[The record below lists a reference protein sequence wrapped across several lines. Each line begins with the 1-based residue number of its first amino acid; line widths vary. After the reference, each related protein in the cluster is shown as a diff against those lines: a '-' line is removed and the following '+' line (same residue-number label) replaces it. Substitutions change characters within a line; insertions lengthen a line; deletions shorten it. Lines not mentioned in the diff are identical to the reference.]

1 MKYPSAGCGYRNA
14 IKSNYYSDQKSNIK
28 LLRMLANA
36 RFNYFVPFVMLAFVL
51 LNACSNTRRINSN
64 AHTLLVNDTAISKGF
79 VGISIYDPNNSKFLY
94 RYNANHYF
102 VPASNT
108 KLFTLYAGL
117 KYLGDSLVG
126 LRYRQRGDSLYVLP
140 TGDPTFLYSGFQ
152 KQPVAEFFEKNNLA
166 VTINDTAF
174 KTGKYGS
181 GWAWDEYGES
191 YMPERNALPVA
202 GNNISIS
209 FKKELTTILPA
220 SGTQE
225 YNLQVFPILRS
236 ATFLNTA
243 RSESLSFARR
253 EKENYFTFTY
263 PLTKTEAQLYIPFVT
278 NGVGSAIEI
287 LNIRYPTTSFSKTN
301 ILFAANEYKVLHT
314 QPIDS
319 LFKPMM
325 HRSDNF
331 FAEQTLLMAANEY
344 LGYMDEAKLIDT
356 LLKKDFSDIPFKP
369 SWVDGSGLSRYNL
382 FTPDDFIYILNKLKN
397 EFGLARLKNILATGG
412 EGTLKNYYL
421 KDAGF
426 IFAKTG
432 TLSNNC
438 ALSGYLITK
447 KGKLLLFSVLVNNY
461 ASGATPVRKAVEQFL
476 ENIRSRN

>member
-1 MKYPSAGCGYRNA
+1 MR
-14 IKSNYYSDQKSNIK
+14 
-28 LLRMLANA
+28 ANA
-36 RFNYFVPFVMLAFVL
+36 RFNYFVPFILPACAL
-51 LNACSNTRRINSN
+51 LNACSNTREINSN
-64 AHTLLVNDTAISKGF
+64 VHTILINDTAISKGF
-79 VGISIYDPNNSKFLY
+79 IGISIYDSDKSKFLY
-94 RYNANHYF
+94 RYNADHYF

-117 KYLGDSLVG
+117 KYLSDSLVG
-126 LRYRQRGDSLYVLP
+126 LRYRQLGDSLYVLP
-140 TGDPTFLYSGFQ
+140 TGDPTFLYTDFQ
-152 KQPVAEFFEKNNLA
+152 KQLVAEFFEKTSLP
-166 VTINDTAF
+166 VTINDTDF

-191 YMPERNALPVA
+191 YMPERSAFPVA
-202 GNNISIS
+202 GNNIFIS
-209 FKKELTTILPA
+209 FKKEQTTTLPA
-220 SGTQE
+220 LGNQE
-225 YNLQVFPILRS
+225 YSLRVS
-236 ATFLNTA
+236 PVLKSVTFLNTG
-243 RSESLSFARR
+243 RSEKNLSFTRK

-263 PLTKTEAQLYIPFVT
+263 PVSKIDAQLYIPFVT
-278 NGVGSAIEI
+278 NGVSSAIEI
-287 LNIRYPTTSFSKTN
+287 LNIRYPSTSFTN
-301 ILFAANEYKVLHT
+301 TNTLFPPNEYKVLHT
-314 QPIDS
+314 QPKDS

-344 LGYMDEAKLIDT
+344 LGYMNEVKLIDT
-356 LLKKDFSDIPFKP
+356 LLKKDFRDIPSKP

-382 FTPDDFIYILNKLKN
+382 FTPDDFIYILKRLKN

-432 TLSNNC
+432 TLSNNS
-438 ALSGYLITK
+438 ALSGYLITR

-461 ASGATPVRKAVEQFL
+461 ASGATPVRRAIEKFF
-476 ENIRSRN
+476 ENIRNRN